1 MFDPLRE
8 KNERRRAVKMKR
20 ERGGTE
26 SIVLLQKK
34 RGTDDEMQHGERE
47 MRGARENCVFM
58 TLVKRR
64 ERQRRSCTNYKHRK
78 IKNEWRE
85 RAADMEKGCRRKI
98 KGASSQSD
106 QIEKSNWELR
116 GSGRRRRRL
125 FEEAGHAKDGAAR
138 QCDGRDE
145 SRTGE
150 EGGGKGVAHT
160 NITLPAPSVRNTHT

>member
-1 MFDPLRE
+1 M
-8 KNERRRAVKMKR
+8 
-20 ERGGTE
+20 
-26 SIVLLQKK
+26 LLQKK

-47 MRGARENCVFM
+47 MKGERENCVCM

-64 ERQRRSCTNYKHRK
+64 QRQSCTNYKHRK
-78 IKNEWRE
+78 IKNKWRKG
-85 RAADMEKGCRRKI
+85 AADMEKGCRRKI

-145 SRTGE
+145 SGRGE
-150 EGGGKGVAHT
+150 EEERGKGVAHT
-160 NITLPAPSVRNTHT
+160 NITLPAQSVRNTHT